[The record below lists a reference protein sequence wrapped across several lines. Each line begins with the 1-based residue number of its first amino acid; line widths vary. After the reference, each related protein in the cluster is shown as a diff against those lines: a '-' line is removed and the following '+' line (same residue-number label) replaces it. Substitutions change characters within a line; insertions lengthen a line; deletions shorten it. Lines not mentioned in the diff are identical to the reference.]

1 MTCHKMIIY
10 WNLTWSSKQRMH
22 QVYLWVWNHGNPQA
36 GQMFYGLKRDSVA
49 VLVRLSK
56 REHPHSLGV
65 MVSEELQLHV
75 IKSVTRK
82 KKSLLNLSSMIQ
94 HRGIIISLNS
104 GCNVQKDRYAMALT
118 QINGSLS
125 RAEQH
130 KGSSVCIFKLPI
142 CTIYL
147 YLRHFS
153 MLITRNILMRC
164 SFSVPELIGFSQ
176 KTIFDMILKEK

>member
-1 MTCHKMIIY
+1 
-10 WNLTWSSKQRMH
+10 
-22 QVYLWVWNHGNPQA
+22 
-36 GQMFYGLKRDSVA
+36 MFYGLKRDSVA

-56 REHPHSLGV
+56 QEHPHSLGV
-65 MVSEELQLHV
+65 KVSEELQFHV
-75 IKSVTRK
+75 IQTSTGK
-82 KKSLLNLSSMIQ
+82 KKKKTLLNLSSMIQ

-104 GCNVQKDRYAMALT
+104 GCNVEKDRYAMALT
-118 QINGSLS
+118 QMNGSLS

>member
-1 MTCHKMIIY
+1 
-10 WNLTWSSKQRMH
+10 
-22 QVYLWVWNHGNPQA
+22 
-36 GQMFYGLKRDSVA
+36 MFYGLKSDSVA

-75 IKSVTRK
+75 IKSVTEKK

-104 GCNVQKDRYAMALT
+104 GCNVEKDRYTMALT
-118 QINGSLS
+118 QMNGSLS